1 MTDTFYG
8 GGYVKR
14 EDEQQPLTNFQKVG
28 QFMRSFEQE
37 VKTKAE
43 FPSEQVQKLRFDLI
57 DEELTE
63 LHEGMQNESLV
74 EIADALTDLL
84 YVVYGAGHAY
94 GIDLDKTFAEVHRSN
109 MTKLGEDGKPI
120 RREDGKV
127 MKSSRYEP
135 PKLEEIVHGNTEGNS
150 EAR

>member
-14 EDEQQPLTNFQKVG
+14 DDEQPVTNFQKVG
-28 QFMRSFEQE
+28 QFMTSFEQE
-37 VKTKAE
+37 VLTKATL
-43 FPSEQVQKLRFDLI
+43 PSEKVQQLRYELI
-57 DEELTE
+57 REELAE
-63 LHEGMQNESLV
+63 LKDGINNGDVV

-84 YVVYGAGHAY
+84 YVVYGAGHAF

-135 PKLEEIVHGNTEGNS
+135 PKLQEIVHGNTEGNS